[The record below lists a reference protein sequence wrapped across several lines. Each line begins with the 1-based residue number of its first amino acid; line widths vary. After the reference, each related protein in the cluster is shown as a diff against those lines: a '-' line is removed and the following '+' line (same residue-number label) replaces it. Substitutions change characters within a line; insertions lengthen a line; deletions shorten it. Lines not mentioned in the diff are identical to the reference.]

1 MEVFD
6 GHQAL
11 FRPLS
16 APAVCLGMFDGVH
29 VGHQRLFDATIAAAK
44 RLDGDAVVYTF
55 DPHPARV
62 LAPDLAPPLI
72 TSRERKLELIAA
84 AGIEVCILEPFTR
97 ELATLEPTAFLDE
110 ILLGALGARE
120 IIVGYDFTFGKD
132 RAGTTSLLEQVGADK
147 GFGVQVIPQVTVD
160 GLAASS
166 TKIRDF
172 ALLGVLDGVRVLLGR
187 YHDVDGE
194 VVVGDRRGR
203 TIGFP
208 TANLSVD
215 ADMLLP
221 KSGVYAVRATLLETQ
236 ETFGGV
242 ANLGTRPTFDD
253 AGAFSLE
260 VHMFDF
266 DRDVYGQRMR
276 VAFVDR
282 IRGEH
287 KFAGIDALVAQ
298 IKADAA
304 RARKILQGEAK

>member
-11 FRPLS
+11 FRPLA
-16 APAVCLGMFDGVH
+16 APTVCLGMFDGVH
-29 VGHQRLFDATIAAAK
+29 LGHQRLFEATVAAATAM
-44 RLDGDAVVYTF
+44 DGDAVVYTF

-84 AGIEVCILEPFTR
+84 AGIDVCILEPFTR
-97 ELATLEPTAFLDE
+97 ELAQVAPAAFVDQV
-110 ILLGALGARE
+110 LLRVLGARK
-120 IIVGYDFTFGKD
+120 IVVGYDFTFGKD
-132 RAGTTSLLEQVGADK
+132 RAGTTELLQQIGGEK
-147 GFGVQVIPQVTVD
+147 GFGVQVIPQFSVD
-160 GLAASS
+160 GLVASS
-166 TKIRDF
+166 TKVRDF
-172 ALLGVLDGVRVLLGR
+172 ALLGVLDGVYKLLGR
-187 YHDVDGE
+187 HHDVDGM

-215 ADMLLP
+215 ADILLP

-242 ANLGTRPTFDD
+242 ANLGTRPTFVDT
-253 AGAFSLE
+253 GALSLE

-266 DRDVYGQRMR
+266 DRDVYGQRVR
-276 VAFVDR
+276 VGFVDR
-282 IRGEH
+282 IRGER
-287 KFAGIDALVAQ
+287 KFDGIDALVAQ
-298 IKADAA
+298 IKADANKA
-304 RARKILQGEAK
+304 RDALQGEAR